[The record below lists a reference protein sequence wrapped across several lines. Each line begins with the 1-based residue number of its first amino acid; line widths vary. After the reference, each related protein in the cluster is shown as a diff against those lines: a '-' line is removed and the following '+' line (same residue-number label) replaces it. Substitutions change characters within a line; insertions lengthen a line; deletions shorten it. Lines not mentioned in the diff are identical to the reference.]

1 MHKVRLGA
9 YVFEANDGEKLSQL
23 LIRNRIDVQH
33 PCGGRGTCK
42 KCKVKVNGRNE
53 LSCRYEIKSD
63 IEVELYDSMDIES
76 ESGVDTDDS
85 ESKNVCLALDIGT
98 TTLALSLVSLDD
110 KKAVKVVTATNPQRV
125 YGADVITRIDHCKK
139 NSVNELQA
147 ILIAEINKM
156 IREVGCDDIGVMYVS
171 GNTTMLHIFFGVD
184 CSSIGVAPYTP
195 TFLAEKHEDAEKL
208 GIIGV
213 ERVVAL
219 PGVASFVGADIVAG
233 LNYIGLPDDD
243 SYYLL
248 LDLGTNA
255 EIVLFS
261 KNCGV
266 ATAAAAGPCFEGAN
280 ISCGMSATR
289 GAVYSFEF
297 SDDGTAKFDTIM
309 GEKAV
314 GICGTGLIDIVSELL
329 CREIIDETGY
339 MEQEEFVLD
348 DGVWLSDA
356 DVRQYQL
363 AKSAVCS
370 AILVLMDVV
379 GIDFDRISKL
389 FISGGFSAKINVK
402 NAVASGLLPK
412 ELQQKT
418 VALNNSSLLGTIK
431 FAFDGG
437 MLAEDVSN
445 IKYID
450 LSANPKFADLFVENM
465 MFELP

>member
-76 ESGVDTDDS
+76 ESGVDTNDS

-147 ILIAEINKM
+147 ILITEINKM

-261 KNCGV
+261 KNGGV

-329 CREIIDETGY
+329 CHEIIDETGY

-389 FISGGFSAKINVK
+389 FISGGFSARINVK
-402 NAVASGLLPK
+402 NAAASGLLPK

-431 FAFDGG
+431 FACDGG
-437 MLAEDVSN
+437 VLAEDVSN

-450 LSANPKFADLFVENM
+450 LSANSKFADLFVENM
-465 MFELP
+465 MFELR